1 MDKIPYLRKDNF
13 YTNSELSL
21 IMRELNY
28 LTSDNIILSDDAL
41 ESGASSAEMTTK
53 KALWFSTLYT
63 KQLYSPTWRL
73 ADKIFE
79 GATGE
84 LYDLSPVN
92 RIMLDTN
99 TYGILL
105 SYYENDGYYK
115 RHHDSA
121 HFTGL
126 LWFCNQPQRFT
137 GGDLIFNDTN
147 EVVEFSN
154 NTLILFPSWAD
165 HEVVATK
172 LDAQYENKQMGRYCV
187 SIFLNIASKDI

>member
-28 LTSDNIILSDDAL
+28 LTADNVILSDDIL
-41 ESGASSAEMTTK
+41 ESGASSTEMTTK
-53 KALWFSTLYT
+53 KALWFTDLYRE
-63 KQLYSPTWRL
+63 QHYSPTWRL
-73 ADKIFE
+73 ADKIFQ

-84 LYDLSPVN
+84 LYDLSPIN
-92 RIMLDTN
+92 RTMLDTN
-99 TYGILL
+99 DYGILL

-115 RHHDSA
+115 RHHDEC

-147 EVVEFSN
+147 EVVKFSN

-165 HEVVATK
+165 HEVVPVK
-172 LDAQYENKQMGRYCV
+172 LDAQYENKQMGRFCI
-187 SIFLNIASKDI
+187 SMFLQIKEKN

>member
-53 KALWFSTLYT
+53 KALWFSNLYT

-187 SIFLNIASKDI
+187 SIFLNIAGKDI

>member
-28 LTSDNIILSDDAL
+28 LTADNVILTEDAV
-41 ESGASSAEMTTK
+41 ESGASGPEMTTK
-53 KALWFSTLYT
+53 KALWFGSLY
-63 KQLYSPTWRL
+63 KEWHYSPTWRL
-73 ADKIFE
+73 VDKVFRGSTSE
-79 GATGE
+79 FHE
-84 LYDLSPVN
+84 LSPMN
-92 RIMLDTN
+92 RNILNTN
-99 TYGILL
+99 DYGLLL

-115 RHHDSA
+115 RHNDLSHY
-121 HFTGL
+121 TGL

-147 EVVEFSN
+147 EVVKFSN

-165 HEVVATK
+165 HEVVPTK
-172 LDAQYENKQMGRYCV
+172 LDAQYENKQMGRFCV
-187 SIFLNIASKDI
+187 SIFLNIVDNPS